1 MSVFFP
7 TPLLDYTEKFNR
19 QYEIEQKRIQEMQKE
34 RAEYYENKNNE
45 YHERRRVREA
55 QEKQAE
61 FERLGRQEAY
71 EQQESCLLYTSPSPR
86 DLSTSRMPS
95 SA

>member
-19 QYEIEQKRIQEMQKE
+19 QYSIEQQRIQEMQKH

-45 YHERRRVREA
+45 HFERKRVQEA
-55 QEKQAE
+55 QEKWTDIKNNNKHIKLQ
-61 FERLGRQEAY
+61 LN
-71 EQQESCLLYTSPSPR
+71 L
-86 DLSTSRMPS
+86 
-95 SA
+95 

>member
-61 FERLGRQEAY
+61 FERLGRSEAY
-71 EQQESCLLYTSPSPR
+71 EQQERNRQSKYAYYLGAKIDKYI
-86 DLSTSRMPS
+86 
-95 SA
+95 

>member
-19 QYEIEQKRIQEMQKE
+19 QYSIEQQRIQEMQKH

-45 YHERRRVREA
+45 HFERKRVQEA
-55 QEKQAE
+55 QEKLAE
-61 FERLGRQEAY
+61 FEKLSRNQAY
-71 EQQESCLLYTSPSPR
+71 EQLERNRQSKYTYYLGAKI
-86 DLSTSRMPS
+86 DKYI
-95 SA
+95 

>member
-19 QYEIEQKRIQEMQKE
+19 QYDIEQKRIQEMQKE
-34 RAEYYENKNNE
+34 RAEYNENKNNE
-45 YHERRRVREA
+45 YYERRRVREA

-61 FERLGRQEAY
+61 FERLGRNEAF
-71 EQQESCLLYTSPSPR
+71 EQQERNRVSKYQYYLGTKIDRYI
-86 DLSTSRMPS
+86 
-95 SA
+95 